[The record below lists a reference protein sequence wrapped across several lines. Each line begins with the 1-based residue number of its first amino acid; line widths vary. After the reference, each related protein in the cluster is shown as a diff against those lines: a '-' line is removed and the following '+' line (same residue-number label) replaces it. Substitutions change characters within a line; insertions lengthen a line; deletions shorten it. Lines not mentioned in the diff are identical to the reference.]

1 MNKNKFNFILI
12 VILLFPAVHLY
23 AQGNVEY
30 YGTVKDS
37 NTNKTISNV
46 NVFIKDS
53 NIGTTTGPSGSFVLQ
68 VENPDARMV
77 IVFRH
82 VGYDLLEISIDD
94 VKIPLD
100 IYLTPR
106 IIPLSEFKVKGKRI
120 TSEYQKDLPLSI
132 SVIESQAFEL
142 RGFDDVGDLLR
153 NEQSVQVEDDLSG
166 RKTISLRGGNADE
179 TIVLYNGIKLN
190 SLYNN
195 IADISLIDLQDISR
209 IEVIRGSNT
218 VIYGS
223 DAIAGVVNLVPRLGE
238 GNHIRFKQKIG
249 SYDTGQWTLNLN
261 GNAGNFSG
269 FLSARQSSSRRL
281 FSGEAALNPE
291 LKNQSSHYTTNVKYS
306 LGSNDDGEDAIF
318 ATAMITA
325 RDYENDRDEEL
336 LSNEE
341 QLYSTRFIGDI
352 PGLSDIELKT
362 YIKYFEQIH
371 EVKSSIG
378 TLRRELKEDSF
389 NLGIEKLLNFGNIEE
404 RIVYQFER
412 ANLDFSDIRD
422 NIRLGGTNNPG
433 IGLNRSRHG
442 FVSITKFHQRSSS
455 ERINVT
461 DFDISFRR
469 EYVRDEEDIALSQK
483 DISDGSDTYND
494 SADETSYKFS
504 YIIAGK
510 FENASYN
517 AYMTYGTNF
526 KFPTLHQ
533 RISSIYAKSA
543 DETSITFEPEKV
555 YSKEIGLELSGVM
568 KGDTPLD
575 GWNLTTNFFQN
586 VYYNKIRATY
596 ILGSPIPL
604 FDNVSRAKISGLE
617 INSDNFFFEEKFNFG
632 LGVSKY
638 FISDKSV
645 FPFKY
650 DFKVTSDL
658 VLNFSG
664 VSIHVILF
672 NEGDQVGWIRDESD
686 LLTEITL
693 PSYSNLDF
701 HLSKRF
707 GWKNFNLVSN
717 ISILNLIENDLNI
730 DGLALRDRR
739 FYLSIGLEY

>member
-12 VILLFPAVHLY
+12 VILLIPAVHLY
-23 AQGNVEY
+23 AQGIEEY

-37 NTNKTISNV
+37 KTNKTISNV

-53 NIGTTTGPSGSFVLQ
+53 NIGTTTGSSGGFVLH
-68 VENPDARMV
+68 VDNPDARMV

-82 VGYDLLEISIDD
+82 VGYDLLEISVDDID
-94 VKIPLD
+94 IPLD
-100 IYLTPR
+100 IFLTPR

-120 TSEYQKDLPLSI
+120 TAEYQKDLPLSI
-132 SVIESQAFEL
+132 SVIESQVFEL

-153 NEQSVQVEDDLSG
+153 NEQSVQVEDELSG

-269 FLSARQSSSRRL
+269 FLSARQSASRRL

-291 LKNQSSHYTTNVKYS
+291 LKNQSSHYTTNVKYR

-336 LSNEE
+336 LSNDE
-341 QLYSTRFIGDI
+341 QLYSTRFIGDL

-362 YIKYFEQIH
+362 YIKYFEQTH

-389 NLGIEKLLNFGNIEE
+389 NLGIEKLLNLGNIEQ

-412 ANLDFSDIRD
+412 
-422 NIRLGGTNNPG
+422 
-433 IGLNRSRHG
+433 
-442 FVSITKFHQRSSS
+442 
-455 ERINVT
+455 
-461 DFDISFRR
+461 
-469 EYVRDEEDIALSQK
+469 
-483 DISDGSDTYND
+483 
-494 SADETSYKFS
+494 
-504 YIIAGK
+504 
-510 FENASYN
+510 
-517 AYMTYGTNF
+517 
-526 KFPTLHQ
+526 
-533 RISSIYAKSA
+533 
-543 DETSITFEPEKV
+543 
-555 YSKEIGLELSGVM
+555 
-568 KGDTPLD
+568 
-575 GWNLTTNFFQN
+575 
-586 VYYNKIRATY
+586 
-596 ILGSPIPL
+596 
-604 FDNVSRAKISGLE
+604 
-617 INSDNFFFEEKFNFG
+617 
-632 LGVSKY
+632 
-638 FISDKSV
+638 
-645 FPFKY
+645 
-650 DFKVTSDL
+650 
-658 VLNFSG
+658 
-664 VSIHVILF
+664 
-672 NEGDQVGWIRDESD
+672 
-686 LLTEITL
+686 
-693 PSYSNLDF
+693 
-701 HLSKRF
+701 
-707 GWKNFNLVSN
+707 
-717 ISILNLIENDLNI
+717 
-730 DGLALRDRR
+730 
-739 FYLSIGLEY
+739 

>member
-1 MNKNKFNFILI
+1 MNKDKFNFILI

-23 AQGNVEY
+23 AQGIEEY

-37 NTNKTISNV
+37 KTNKTISNV

-53 NIGTTTGPSGSFVLQ
+53 NIGTTTGSSGSFVLQ
-68 VENPDARMV
+68 VDNPDARMV

-82 VGYDLLEISIDD
+82 VGYELLEISVDDID
-94 VKIPLD
+94 IPLD
-100 IYLTPR
+100 IFLTPR

-153 NEQSVQVEDDLSG
+153 NEQSIQVEDDLSG
-166 RKTISLRGGNADE
+166 RKTISMRGGNADE

-223 DAIAGVVNLVPRLGE
+223 DAFAGVVNLVPRLGE

-281 FSGEAALNPE
+281 FSGEAALNSE
-291 LKNQSSHYTTNVKYS
+291 LKYQSSHYTTNVKYR
-306 LGSNDDGEDAIF
+306 LGRNDDGEDAIF

-325 RDYENDRDEEL
+325 RDYENDRDEEF
-336 LSNEE
+336 LSNDE

-389 NLGIEKLLNFGNIEE
+389 NLGIEKLLNLGSIEQ

-422 NIRLGGTNNPG
+422 NISLGGTNNPG
-433 IGLNRSRHG
+433 IGLIRSRHG
-442 FVSITKFHQRSSS
+442 FVSITKFRQRSSS
-455 ERINVT
+455 ERVNVT

-469 EYVRDEEDIALSQK
+469 EYVRDEEDIALAQK

-575 GWNLTTNFFQN
+575 GWKLTTNFFQN

-617 INSDNFFFEEKFNFG
+617 INSDNFFFEEKVNLGF
-632 LGVSKY
+632 GVSKY
-638 FISDKSV
+638 FISDKSA
-645 FPFKY
+645 FPFKHE
-650 DFKVTSDL
+650 FKVTSDL

-672 NEGDQVGWIRDESD
+672 KEGDQIGWIRDESD

-693 PSYSNLDF
+693 PSYSNIDF

-707 GWKNFNLVSN
+707 GWKNFSLVSN
-717 ISILNLIENDLNI
+717 ISTLNLVENDLNI
-730 DGLALRDRR
+730 NGLALRDRR